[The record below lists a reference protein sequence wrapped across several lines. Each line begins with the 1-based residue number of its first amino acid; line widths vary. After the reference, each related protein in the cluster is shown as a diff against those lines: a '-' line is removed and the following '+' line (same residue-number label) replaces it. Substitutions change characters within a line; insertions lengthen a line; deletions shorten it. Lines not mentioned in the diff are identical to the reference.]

1 MHRYTSSEFNVY
13 VHDDVGG
20 GRAVTAAAML
30 LLLQGGPGRRFMSTS
45 SPSWPPA
52 LGQSR
57 EVTSC
62 SSEAR
67 GFVVLGQHAVQ
78 AWRQGLPYQVKWA
91 KAGA

>member
-1 MHRYTSSEFNVY
+1 MHGYTSSEFNVY
-13 VHDDVGG
+13 VHDDVDC

-57 EVTSC
+57 GVTSVAVRLAALWC
-62 SSEAR
+62 SVNTSYKPGDKGCR
-67 GFVVLGQHAVQ
+67 I
-78 AWRQGLPYQVKWA
+78 R
-91 KAGA
+91 